1 MGTGGWM
8 WHSLTRRSRPQ
19 SQDAVGLRSVA
30 IRYRRRRQVALSRA
44 AKGGGDSEPAKTNC
58 GDAEGQG
65 HEVEKTEEVGKT
77 EVGKNEVSDDVNV
90 VSVDEKSDDG
100 AADQPKFAAKLNV
113 DLVDVSEALLLR
125 THYPK
130 LTKPHARLD
139 ALLEK
144 RKNQFELEMRNKTV
158 LSQALAKYH
167 SQRAAGAKAAEGGA
181 SREGEGH
188 DAQGAL
194 TEKKEFKADA
204 EMSTIAENTVSC
216 LEEKLSEKKESV
228 PDEVAVEAESMP
240 ATGCGEELSAAEGKA
255 EETDAFRGEEDAS
268 GIGEAGSVAGSVAE
282 SVAGSDD
289 KVAVSVE
296 KVLDA
301 EEKDEKDVAV
311 VQEEVTCNEDDMS
324 VTEETG
330 SGPKRI
336 ASADCIGGVETEDAA
351 SFNEGKMLTEDAAS
365 VCMEQPS
372 TASAA
377 ETDAFSVDKSP
388 NDEEMVSD
396 VSAVEHLKC
405 PVKLEEA
412 MSTESASTAAV
423 VEDPLTM
430 VAEVPIVEDSAMEDV
445 VEEEKIG
452 VKSEEVEQSV
462 VGGEVGSAMED
473 VVEEEI
479 IGVKSEEVEQSVV
492 GGEVS
497 CAMEDVVEE
506 EIIGVKSEEVEQS
519 VVGGEVGS
527 AMEDVVEEET
537 IGVKSEEA
545 EQSVVGGEV
554 SSAMEDMVEEE
565 TIGVKSE
572 EAEQSVVGGEVG
584 SAVEDVKP
592 GLVDDA
598 SASTVAAAGL
608 SMTDEEKAS
617 AAQEA
622 KCVVDEVMA
631 RLVRDVGLSL
641 TDEQKAS
648 TIADAKSTMK
658 AELEASRPTE
668 DAKSDLFSEDGMKA
682 EAPDAKSSLTD
693 EQKVSAAEEKTK
705 LRGSSSVFPC
715 YSAACRYAARRGT
728 QHRCYS
734 VGCVAAVATGGSGAA
749 AGGRAGCDLP
759 NGLIA
764 RGAADEKTGESFH
777 KSFLTF
783 VGRDR
788 PPKGEDAKPTV
799 GEDQTA
805 GTVPPPTTGTVT
817 KAAVAAAP
825 QTIVSGGGSGPS
837 ILAIQSLI
845 QDGRLQLTA
854 DNVVEL
860 AVKLAAVGDTRHQT
874 SLARFVRRPRRA
886 GTPAVPAVHRFIAP
900 SGRRSLFVMERRA
913 LRRLARAAGRRDTPP
928 GFSRAAK
935 ATAAGWPYPCPR
947 ALFCTAWHYRTLTA
961 RSLAAAA
968 VQLRVLWACVRW
980 DDMAVKPPA
989 AGTTTRTTEADITTT
1004 ELLRRRDVCP
1014 DMLRSEFL
1022 VRKLVVPIGITS
1034 TPKGR
1039 RRHAHLK
1046 TGPRT
1051 RRINVLIDRFFF
1063 THSDFSIY
1071 YPFEN
1076 SIKSVILFYFPTHS
1090 WLDPPIT
1097 STIYA
1102 KLLTFC

>member
-8 WHSLTRRSRPQ
+8 WHSVTRRSRPQ

-30 IRYRRRRQVALSRA
+30 IRYRRRRQAALSRA
-44 AKGGGDSEPAKTNC
+44 AKVGGDSESAKTNC

-77 EVGKNEVSDDVNV
+77 EAGKNEVSDDVNV

-255 EETDAFRGEEDAS
+255 EETDASRGEEDAS
-268 GIGEAGSVAGSVAE
+268 GIGEAGSVAG

-336 ASADCIGGVETEDAA
+336 ASADCIGGMETEDAA
-351 SFNEGKMLTEDAAS
+351 SFNEGKMPTEDAAS

-396 VSAVEHLKC
+396 MSAVEHLKC
-405 PVKLEEA
+405 PVKLEET
-412 MSTESASTAAV
+412 MSSEAASTAAV

-497 CAMEDVVEE
+497 SAMEDVVEE

-572 EAEQSVVGGEVG
+572 EAEQSVVGGEVSSAMEDMVEEETIGVKSEEAEQSVVGGEVG
-584 SAVEDVKP
+584 SAVEDVQP

-668 DAKSDLFSEDGMKA
+668 DVKSDLFSEDGMKA

-715 YSAACRYAARRGT
+715 YSAACRYAARRGA

-749 AGGRAGCDLP
+749 AGGRMGCDLP

-805 GTVPPPTTGTVT
+805 GAVPPPTTGTVT
-817 KAAVAAAP
+817 TAAVAAAP

-1051 RRINVLIDRFFF
+1051 RRINV
-1063 THSDFSIY
+1063 
-1071 YPFEN
+1071 
-1076 SIKSVILFYFPTHS
+1076 
-1090 WLDPPIT
+1090 
-1097 STIYA
+1097 
-1102 KLLTFC
+1102 